1 MGINV
6 NPSWLHET
14 TSINCKSK
22 CLGVRFEFKFT
33 TKALL
38 FLWGLLNIRLTFK
51 VNLFK
56 GGIVNKDSQPCVMNR
71 GVEETVQHLFPNA
84 IFSYQSVAEAH

>member
-1 MGINV
+1 MGSLKRNLRAIKANSFVLTCVWAEVNFRKSWLMGINV
-6 NPSWLHET
+6 NPSWLHKT

-38 FLWGLLNIRLTFK
+38 FLWGLLNIIK
-51 VNLFK
+51 VN
-56 GGIVNKDSQPCVMNR
+56 DES
-71 GVEETVQHLFPNA
+71 
-84 IFSYQSVAEAH
+84 